1 MSVTY
6 PDMNSLLKDDFSGE
20 FRLEHFEIKPDNYR
34 AIYRDMIPV
43 GTYVVLRQSGQV
55 VMSNTPMEKRT
66 NDEFVENAHG
76 HVLIGGLGIG
86 MVLLAIQDDPEVES
100 ITVVEKNREVLDI
113 IQPQLKLNSK
123 VRIVHA
129 DIFEYE
135 PDMKYNTIWID
146 IWNTIDSDVYQDEMV
161 PLMNKYRKHLVSKSS
176 DPRRYI
182 NCWAKLNAKYDKPLV

>member
-6 PDMNSLLKDDFSGE
+6 PDMNSLLEDSFSGE

-34 AIYRDMIPV
+34 AIYRDQIPV

-86 MVLLAIQDDPEVES
+86 MVRL
-100 ITVVEKNREVLDI
+100 
-113 IQPQLKLNSK
+113 
-123 VRIVHA
+123 
-129 DIFEYE
+129 Y
-135 PDMKYNTIWID
+135 
-146 IWNTIDSDVYQDEMV
+146 
-161 PLMNKYRKHLVSKSS
+161 
-176 DPRRYI
+176 
-182 NCWAKLNAKYDKPLV
+182 YDNQGFATS